1 MIKRFILAVTCLG
14 LALTAQAGELSEIKN
29 YLEYSDTFSSAGQPD
44 RDQLELLAKE
54 GFERVV
60 YIAFAGSRGALADE
74 DQVVKELGM
83 DYVQVPVVWEAPR
96 KSDFYA
102 FAGAMQSA
110 PAKKTLLHCQ
120 ANYRATAFAF
130 LYRVLYENVPL
141 AEAKADMNAI
151 WHPDGAWK
159 DLVFGVLEDKGISPH
174 CEGCDWSVP
183 D

>member
-1 MIKRFILAVTCLG
+1 MVRQLSLAIVFLGMVVT
-14 LALTAQAGELSEIKN
+14 AAAGELSDIKN
-29 YLEYSDTFSSAGQPD
+29 YVQYSDTFSSAGQPD
-44 RDQLELLAKE
+44 REQLELLKQE

-83 DYVQVPVVWEAPR
+83 DYVQVPVIWESPQ
-96 KSDFYA
+96 KSDFHA
-102 FAGAMQSA
+102 FAAAMQSA
-110 PAKKTLLHCQ
+110 PGKKTLLHCQ

-141 AEAKADMNAI
+141 AEAKGDMNTI

-159 DLVFGVLEDKGISPH
+159 ELVFGVLEDAGISPH